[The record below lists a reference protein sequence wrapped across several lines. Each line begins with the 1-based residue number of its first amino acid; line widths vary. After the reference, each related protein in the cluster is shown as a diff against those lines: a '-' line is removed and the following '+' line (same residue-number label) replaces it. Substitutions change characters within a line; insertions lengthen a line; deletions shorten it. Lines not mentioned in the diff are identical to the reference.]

1 MWVAVNLTCHHFIMV
16 SCWIYVIFDTKKI
29 RIPLKKRSLLSNGGK
44 KLSSAQWRSSLYSVK
59 LFHIFHIEN
68 AEKNVQFL
76 HENDLCPCR
85 LKLLHNTIQCNQV
98 VVQSSHALLLSGTR
112 LESITTGNKHTQ
124 HKHIQSKIHLWII
137 SNEYEQFVEL
147 QNIRALN
154 PEDWHPKYSLM
165 ASFYSIQLNWFE
177 FRIAGDD
184 ACMCVCNG
192 RKFMLFASVTIIQF
206 S

>member
-29 RIPLKKRSLLSNGGK
+29 RIPLKKRSLLSNGVK

-85 LKLLHNTIQCNQV
+85 LKLLHNTFQCNQV

-112 LESITTGNKHTQ
+112 LESITTGSKHT
-124 HKHIQSKIHLWII
+124 HSIENSFMNNFKWIWTICWVTKHPCICIKSRRLTSKILVDGIILFHSTELIWI
-137 SNEYEQFVEL
+137 SNCWGRCLY
-147 QNIRALN
+147 
-154 PEDWHPKYSLM
+154 
-165 ASFYSIQLNWFE
+165 
-177 FRIAGDD
+177 
-184 ACMCVCNG
+184 VC
-192 RKFMLFASVTIIQF
+192 L
-206 S
+206 